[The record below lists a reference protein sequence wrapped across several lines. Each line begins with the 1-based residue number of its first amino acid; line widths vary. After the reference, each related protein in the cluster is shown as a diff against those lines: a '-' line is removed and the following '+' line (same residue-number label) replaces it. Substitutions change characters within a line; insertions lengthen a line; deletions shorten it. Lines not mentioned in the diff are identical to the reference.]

1 MTLYTLS
8 RRRRTNGHHSSSDTC
23 QMKRNETNLQV
34 LVSNSDSSSNKQST
48 KIGKFPWRL
57 IIKIPIKIQL
67 ASYALS
73 LFLACLP
80 CVCVS
85 VSAVCW
91 HQRSELI
98 SQTNANAM
106 QITKNGKQK
115 GILNVFFL
123 FYEQINTATFEAH
136 VGKLGMC
143 QHICVCVCV
152 LYTYININ
160 IASAP
165 RRSKSIFHNNKPN
178 KTSRLWEK

>member
-23 QMKRNETNLQV
+23 QMKRNETNLGCYFQV

-73 LFLACLP
+73 LFPACLP

-115 GILNVFFL
+115 GILNVFFYFTSKSTQKHL
-123 FYEQINTATFEAH
+123 RHMWGSSECASTS
-136 VGKLGMC
+136 
-143 QHICVCVCV
+143 VCVCACF
-152 LYTYININ
+152 IHI
-160 IASAP
+160 
-165 RRSKSIFHNNKPN
+165 SI
-178 KTSRLWEK
+178 